1 MITNSTKRGAVAA
14 AVLTALVYVTPQ
26 ALAAG
31 PYDGTWVLDF
41 PAAGFIENADEYA
54 CPALRL
60 PLEVQGGQ
68 VIGALH
74 RVPSTTAG
82 TEIEA
87 GGGPNSVLVT
97 GTVQPNGIVNAQW
110 GPYHARGK
118 LDGNG
123 GAVTVNGECGPRVA
137 QAVRVGAGPVYPQ
150 AAQLGN

>member
-1 MITNSTKRGAVAA
+1 MITNSTKRGALVAA
-14 AVLTALVYVTPQ
+14 ALTALVYATPQ

-31 PYDGTWVLDF
+31 PHDGTWVLDF
-41 PAAGFIENADEYA
+41 PAAGFIENADQYV

-60 PLEVQGGQ
+60 PLEVRGGQ

-82 TEIEA
+82 SEIEA
-87 GGGPNSVLVT
+87 GGGPNSVPVT
-97 GTVQPNGIVNAQW
+97 GTVQPNGTVNAQW
-110 GPYHARGK
+110 GPYHASGK

-137 QAVRVGAGPVYPQ
+137 QATRIGAGRAYPQ
-150 AAQLGN
+150 AAQLGK